1 MRRAVH
7 PAVAASLGLFA
18 ADQAAAQTAAQT
30 AVADPFFRQRGQAVR
45 DRPQPAYDA
54 VELRVGG
61 FTLWPRLQSAAV
73 FDDNVFAAQNDVQAA
88 ATLRLTPDVTAR
100 SDWGRHQVQGYARLD
115 LDRNLNVSSES
126 ATDWRLGGAGRLDV
140 TQGAHLTLGLDLQHG
155 HEARTAVGTD
165 PLTVRPVA
173 FDGVS
178 ARLSGQKT
186 RGRLRLDAS
195 AEMQRRDYRDGAY
208 AAGALVEQDDR
219 DRTTLTLTGRAAY
232 ALSPATAVYLQVAGD
247 DRDYRRA
254 PDRPDRTSTGRE
266 TLAGVD
272 FELGGLMRGDIA
284 LGHRRQTF
292 DDPRFG
298 DLDGFGGRGRLT
310 WFPTALTTVS
320 VAAERAVADTGV
332 VGAAGARRTDL
343 SLSLDHELLRNLIL
357 SARAA
362 HVDDAYVGR
371 DRTDR
376 RFSVGLAADY
386 RLNRRQGLTAD
397 LNWIDQASNGAAPG
411 PRYRALRLTVAAAAR
426 F

>member
-1 MRRAVH
+1 MLYAYEARFGGVMGRVVGRAV
-7 PAVAASLGLFA
+7 
-18 ADQAAAQTAAQT
+18 
-30 AVADPFFRQRGQAVR
+30 
-45 DRPQPAYDA
+45 
-54 VELRVGG
+54 
-61 FTLWPRLQSAAV
+61 
-73 FDDNVFAAQNDVQAA
+73 
-88 ATLRLTPDVTAR
+88 
-100 SDWGRHQVQGYARLD
+100 
-115 LDRNLNVSSES
+115 
-126 ATDWRLGGAGRLDV
+126 
-140 TQGAHLTLGLDLQHG
+140 
-155 HEARTAVGTD
+155 
-165 PLTVRPVA
+165 A
-173 FDGVS
+173 FGGVS
-178 ARLSGQKT
+178 ARLSGQRT
-186 RGRLRLDAS
+186 RGRLRLDAI
-195 AEMQRRDYRDGAY
+195 AEVQRRDYRDGAY

-232 ALSPATAVYLQVAGD
+232 ALTPATAVYLQVAGD
-247 DRDYRRA
+247 GRDYRRV
-254 PDRPDRTSTGRE
+254 PGRPDRTSTGRE

-320 VAAERAVADTGV
+320 VAAERAVADTGA

-411 PRYRALRLTVAAAAR
+411 PRYRALRLTVAAVSR

>member
-1 MRRAVH
+1 MRRAVP

-18 ADQAAAQTAAQT
+18 ADQAGAQTAVET
-30 AVADPFFRQRGQAVR
+30 PVADPFFRQRGQAVR

-54 VELRVGG
+54 VGLKVGG

-73 FDDNVFAAQNDVQAA
+73 FDDNVFAAPTAPRAA
-88 ATLRLTPDVTAR
+88 TTLRLTPDVTAR
-100 SDWGRHQVQGYARLD
+100 SDWGRHQIQGYVRLD
-115 LDRNLNVSSES
+115 FDRNLNVSRES
-126 ATDWRLGGAGRLDV
+126 ATDWRLGGAGRLDIA
-140 TQGAHLTLGLDLQHG
+140 QGAHLTLALDLEHG

-178 ARLSGQKT
+178 ARLAGRRT

-195 AEMQRRDYRDGAY
+195 AEVQRRDYDDGAD
-208 AAGALVEQDDR
+208 AAGALVKQDDR

-232 ALSPATAVYLQVAGD
+232 ALSPATAVYLQVAAD
-247 DRDYRRA
+247 DRDYRRV
-254 PDRPDRTSTGRE
+254 PSRPDRTSTGRE
-266 TLAGVD
+266 TLTGVD
-272 FELGGLMRGDIA
+272 FELGGLIRGDIA

-292 DDPRFG
+292 DDPRFA
-298 DLDGFGGRGRLT
+298 DLDGLGGRGRVS

-343 SLSLDHELLRNLIL
+343 CFSVDHELLRNLIL
-357 SARAA
+357 SGRTA
-362 HVDDAYVGR
+362 HVEDAYIGR

-376 RFSVGLAADY
+376 RFSAGLTADY

-397 LNWIDQASNGAAPG
+397 LNWIDQASVGAAPG
-411 PRYRALRLTVAAAAR
+411 PRYRALWLILAAVAR

>member
-1 MRRAVH
+1 MRRAVR

-18 ADQAAAQTAAQT
+18 ADQAAAQT

-54 VELRVGG
+54 VGLRVGG

-73 FDDNVFAAQNDVQAA
+73 FDDNVFAAQNDVQAS

-100 SDWGRHQVQGYARLD
+100 SDWSRHQVQGYARLD

-126 ATDWRLGGAGRLDV
+126 TTDWRLGGAGRLDV
-140 TQGAHLTLGLDLQHG
+140 TQDAHMALGLDLQHG
-155 HEARTAVGTD
+155 HEARTALGAD

-173 FDGVS
+173 FDSFS
-178 ARLSGQKT
+178 ARLSGQRT
-186 RGRLRLDAS
+186 RGRMRLDAS
-195 AEMQRRDYRDGAY
+195 ADLQRRDYRDGAD

-247 DRDYRRA
+247 DRDYRRV
-254 PDRPDRTSTGRE
+254 PGRPDRTSTGRE

-272 FELGGLMRGDIA
+272 FELGGLMRGDMA

-332 VGAAGARRTDL
+332 IGAAGARRTDV
-343 SLSLDHELLRNLIL
+343 SLGVDHELLRNLIL

-362 HVDDAYVGR
+362 HVEDAYIGR

-376 RFSVGLAADY
+376 RFSAGLAADY

-397 LNWIDQASNGAAPG
+397 LSWIDQASNGAAPG

>member
-1 MRRAVH
+1 MRRAVR
-7 PAVAASLGLFA
+7 PAVAASLSLFA
-18 ADQAAAQTAAQT
+18 ADQAAAQT

-54 VELRVGG
+54 LGLRVGG

-73 FDDNVFAAQNDVQAA
+73 FDDNVFAAPTDHRAA
-88 ATLRLTPDVTAR
+88 TTLRLTPDVTAR

-115 LDRNLNVSSES
+115 LDRNLNVSNENT
-126 ATDWRLGGAGRLDV
+126 TDWRLGGAGRLDV

-173 FDGVS
+173 FGGVS
-178 ARLSGQKT
+178 ARLSGQRT
-186 RGRLRLDAS
+186 RGRLRLDAI
-195 AEMQRRDYRDGAY
+195 AEVQRRDYRDGAY

-232 ALSPATAVYLQVAGD
+232 ALTPATAVYLQVAGD
-247 DRDYRRA
+247 GRDYRRV
-254 PDRPDRTSTGRE
+254 PGRPDRTSTGRE

-320 VAAERAVADTGV
+320 VAAERAVADTGA

-411 PRYRALRLTVAAAAR
+411 PRYRALRLTVAAVSR